1 MDRQQGGGRTI
12 TLPGGPRV
20 LSWASVVGKKEGQG
34 PLADFF
40 DLVGEEDSFGE
51 KSWEKAETAMQKK
64 ALSLALDK
72 AGLAPGAVDCLLAG
86 DLLNQCIGS
95 AFAAREH
102 GRPFLG
108 LYGACSTMAESL
120 ALAALLTGG
129 GFLARAAAVTSS
141 HFCSAERQ
149 YRTPLE
155 YGGQRPPT
163 AQWTVTGAGCA
174 LVGRGGEGPRI
185 THVTLGRVVDL
196 GVKDANNMGAAM
208 APAAADTILSHLA
221 DTGRKPSDYDLIV
234 TGDLGSL
241 GLELLGE
248 LLREAGL
255 DLPNLADCGAL
266 IYDRQGQDVHCGGSG
281 CGCSAAVLC
290 GFLLGG
296 LSGGKWR
303 RLLFCGTG
311 ALLSPTSTQQGESI
325 PGICHAVALE
335 GGKT

>member
-129 GFLARAAAVTSS
+129 GFLERAAAVTSS
-141 HFCSAERQ
+141 HF
-149 YRTPLE
+149 
-155 YGGQRPPT
+155 
-163 AQWTVTGAGCA
+163 
-174 LVGRGGEGPRI
+174 
-185 THVTLGRVVDL
+185 
-196 GVKDANNMGAAM
+196 
-208 APAAADTILSHLA
+208 
-221 DTGRKPSDYDLIV
+221 
-234 TGDLGSL
+234 
-241 GLELLGE
+241 
-248 LLREAGL
+248 
-255 DLPNLADCGAL
+255 
-266 IYDRQGQDVHCGGSG
+266 
-281 CGCSAAVLC
+281 
-290 GFLLGG
+290 
-296 LSGGKWR
+296 
-303 RLLFCGTG
+303 
-311 ALLSPTSTQQGESI
+311 
-325 PGICHAVALE
+325 
-335 GGKT
+335 

>member
-1 MDRQQGGGRTI
+1 M
-12 TLPGGPRV
+12 
-20 LSWASVVGKKEGQG
+20 VGKKEGQG

-129 GFLARAAAVTSS
+129 GFLERAAAVTSS

-174 LVGRGGEGPRI
+174 LVGREDEGP
-185 THVTLGRVVDL
+185 
-196 GVKDANNMGAAM
+196 A
-208 APAAADTILSHLA
+208 
-221 DTGRKPSDYDLIV
+221 
-234 TGDLGSL
+234 
-241 GLELLGE
+241 
-248 LLREAGL
+248 
-255 DLPNLADCGAL
+255 
-266 IYDRQGQDVHCGGSG
+266 
-281 CGCSAAVLC
+281 
-290 GFLLGG
+290 
-296 LSGGKWR
+296 
-303 RLLFCGTG
+303 
-311 ALLSPTSTQQGESI
+311 SPT
-325 PGICHAVALE
+325 
-335 GGKT
+335 